1 MPQSADIHEM
11 AMSHLQMIE
20 HAYDLTITNK
30 DDICRWI
37 TKATNNPR
45 EILTVAMALN
55 NWIAVNRPG
64 RELSIPREILNRIIS
79 QTVGRW

>member
-20 HAYDLTITNK
+20 HAYDLTIMNK

-37 TKATNNPR
+37 TKATHNPR